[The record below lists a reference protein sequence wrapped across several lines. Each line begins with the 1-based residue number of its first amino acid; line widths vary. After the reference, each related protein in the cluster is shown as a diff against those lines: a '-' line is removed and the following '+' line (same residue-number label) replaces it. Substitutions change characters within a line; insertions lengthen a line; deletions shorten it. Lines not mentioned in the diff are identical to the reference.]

1 MGAKNLK
8 LVYINA
14 DITQT
19 IHNWHNQWDAA
30 VDQTLLN
37 PYATYIDIGRQYTPR
52 IGSVA
57 EANVFLW
64 RRCCLKQLW
73 RRRQGWSRRCNAM
86 SPPGQQEPPK
96 DSGLSRPG
104 PVPLRLAEY
113 TKLTLRDTVDM
124 TIKPTDAS
132 REVREGLVYSQFY
145 NLVKIPFDV
154 AKQYPFQNRYLEKMA
169 LDPSYLA
176 DCERSTRGSRANQ
189 ASLQLA
195 YRLSKLRQTCR
206 RDGQRQDL
214 EAEQEGLGLCKT
226 SKDYGL
232 GWWLP
237 GKFDWGNWRFKGEVS
252 NRLMAGNNILRGE
265 YGRQW
270 KIIRDIRGVH
280 MRMWQAQKWAQQYS
294 VRQSQGNRSIWLE
307 YLHSTVIE
315 LFHGSDL
322 MDEAAARYSA
332 TEPPPYCYDVL
343 QRSFHDRC
351 HNVTHTRPYFLTGN
365 KVRSPHVWDLV
376 YDLLGFEVRDGQL
389 EQRDGLRSMSYG
401 VAVRRSI
408 ELISDALGHAEACNW
423 FRKLGHL
430 LVLTNW
436 ILPWPSNTEFI
447 STTKESQNKNLKRRL
462 IWVSLIYV
470 ASAPRQLSRS
480 NVLTYP
486 VEDEEHCITTRGNL
500 QEALNDITAKQF
512 ESSGWTPKCDS
523 SDSRFRWTTESLL
536 GCAVYTITTDSFKF
550 GRAVKPGSRGRF
562 IYSLAERGQPPVLR
576 LVDRI
581 RGRTLEELDQLFND
595 LIVSTQPGLGF
606 QEDAVNAEGSLQTS
620 IPVVNSGTVPRV
632 DAAQN
637 SNLDSNRQLTSNDTF
652 IDPAAT
658 TTDTS
663 SDSHAVDSSSDWSPP
678 KRLRRAI
685 RRGL

>member
-1 MGAKNLK
+1 M
-8 LVYINA
+8 
-14 DITQT
+14 
-19 IHNWHNQWDAA
+19 
-30 VDQTLLN
+30 
-37 PYATYIDIGRQYTPR
+37 
-52 IGSVA
+52 
-57 EANVFLW
+57 
-64 RRCCLKQLW
+64 
-73 RRRQGWSRRCNAM
+73 
-86 SPPGQQEPPK
+86 
-96 DSGLSRPG
+96 
-104 PVPLRLAEY
+104 
-113 TKLTLRDTVDM
+113 
-124 TIKPTDAS
+124 
-132 REVREGLVYSQFY
+132 
-145 NLVKIPFDV
+145 
-154 AKQYPFQNRYLEKMA
+154 
-169 LDPSYLA
+169 
-176 DCERSTRGSRANQ
+176 
-189 ASLQLA
+189 
-195 YRLSKLRQTCR
+195 
-206 RDGQRQDL
+206 
-214 EAEQEGLGLCKT
+214 
-226 SKDYGL
+226 

-315 LFHGSDL
+315 LFQCDMWLAARKNLDWKSGSDL

-376 YDLLGFEVRDGQL
+376 CDLLGFEVRDGQL